1 MCKITN
7 TLRQAVVGTA
17 LSGLA
22 SVGCFAFE
30 LEMGRVDVADTFVS
44 PTTTRVTFIESFD
57 SVPVVVSLPTT
68 QGGDPSNLR
77 ISNVTTTGFDIV
89 TTEPAANDGQHVAM
103 NTAYLAIEPGGYRFS
118 DGTQIQAYRLS
129 TLNSVGRLTGTTWGS
144 LSFIDAFP
152 SPPAVLANLQT
163 TRNET
168 GNPPNTSATPFI
180 ATAIRNVSNSGLE
193 LAIER
198 AESTAG
204 SITTSEDIGVVAI
217 ADSASVNFIS
227 SSNSPV
233 LFQSTRSADS
243 ITGFDNGCS
252 SIGWPVAFSTVPL
265 AVASMNSRD
274 GNNGGWARR
283 CAESAAALGLTV
295 DEDIDND
302 SERSH
307 TTERAGL
314 AGADRAFHASFSA
327 ELQLTKVVQTVSD
340 PENGTT
346 QPYAIP
352 GATVQY
358 ALTLV
363 NLGNGVA
370 DANSVRYRDT
380 LPDNIALCV
389 AAFCQDGGS
398 VVLDDSATPTPT
410 GVSLG
415 AVRYSNNGGAS
426 FVYTPVPDAD
436 GFDPAVD
443 AIEVV
448 LDGTFAAISA
458 SGAPEVTVL
467 YSARV
472 N

>member
-1 MCKITN
+1 
-7 TLRQAVVGTA
+7 
-17 LSGLA
+17 
-22 SVGCFAFE
+22 
-30 LEMGRVDVADTFVS
+30 MGSVDVAETFVS

-57 SVPVVVSLPTT
+57 SVPVVISLPTT
-68 QGGDPSNLR
+68 QGSDPSNLR

-89 TTEPAANDGQHVAM
+89 TTEPAANDGPHVAM
-103 NTAYLAIEPGGYRFS
+103 NTAYLAIEPGDYRFP
-118 DGTQIQAYRLS
+118 DGTQIQAYRVS
-129 TLNSVGRLTGTTWGS
+129 TLNSVGRFTGTTWGS
-144 LSFIDAFP
+144 LNFINTFP

-168 GNPPNTSATPFI
+168 GSPPSTSATPFL
-180 ATAIRNVSNSGLE
+180 ATAIRNVSSNGLE

-204 SITTSEDIGVVAI
+204 SITISEDIGIVAI
-217 ADSASVNFIS
+217 ADSANVNFIS
-227 SSNSPV
+227 GTGAPV
-233 LFQSTRSADS
+233 LFQSVRSADS
-243 ITGFDNGCS
+243 IAGFDDGCFS
-252 SIGWPVAFSTVPL
+252 TGWPVAFPTTPI

-274 GNNGGWARR
+274 GNNGGWVRR
-283 CAESAAALGLTV
+283 CAQSNAALGLTV

-302 SERSH
+302 SERNH

-314 AGADRAFHASFSA
+314 AGADRAFHASFNA

-340 PENGTT
+340 PENGSTD
-346 QPYAIP
+346 PYAIP

-358 ALTLV
+358 ALTLI

-370 DANSVRYRDT
+370 DADSVRFTDT

-389 AAFCQDGGS
+389 AATCQPGGS
-398 VVLDDSATPTPT
+398 VVLDDSTTPTPT

-415 AVRYSNNGGAS
+415 SVRYSDNGGTS
-426 FVYTPVPDAD
+426 FGYTPVPDAD
-436 GFDPAVD
+436 GFDAAVD

-448 LDGTFAAISA
+448 LDGTFAAVSS
-458 SGAPEVTVL
+458 SGAPAVTVL